1 MEVEEASRS
10 HEEDTID
17 GRRRDEDD
25 TQALKTVAPTGRRCM
40 EVVDAN
46 RSCEEDTTNR
56 QCQDEDGSEA
66 LKAAAPIG

>member
-17 GRRRDEDD
+17 GRRDEDD

-56 QCQDEDGSEA
+56 QCQDEDGLEA